1 MMLGYYIDLAWRSLR
16 RSPIL
21 TTLMV
26 LAIGLGIGA
35 SMTMLTVLHV
45 MSGDPL
51 PGQSH
56 VLFYPTL
63 DPRPLDDADHYS
75 DTSGARSGRD
85 ASIDNFTYVDAMA
98 LLHARRAPR
107 QAAMA
112 GGGVLVQSTDEVGNV
127 RPAFEA
133 ARYTTADFFRMFKVP
148 MRSGQSWSEADDEA
162 RARVA
167 VISPEL
173 AQRVFGQTPAVGQ
186 TLRIQGQVFTVVGVT
201 AHWAP
206 QPTFYQDVDSG
217 RPYGKPDQVFL
228 PLLTAV
234 DLDMGVNGTS
244 CWGKDNLV
252 GKARRTSGTC
262 SWAQFWVELD
272 TAAQVADYRRFLQG
286 YAQTQHAAGR
296 FPRPASSELYPMM
309 TWLDRADWVPC
320 DLRLQLVLAAAFL
333 GVSLLNIV
341 ALLLAKFLRRSAE
354 ISVRRALGARRR
366 DIFLQLGAESLL
378 IGLFG
383 GLLGLALAQ
392 LGLWSVRRRPDDYA
406 ALAHMDPGML
416 LLTILLAMASSLL
429 AGLLPA
435 WRACRVAPALQLK
448 SA

>member
-1 MMLGYYIDLAWRSLR
+1 MMFGYYMHMALRSLR

-21 TTLMV
+21 TALMV

-35 SMTMLTVLHV
+35 SMTMITVLHV

-51 PGQSH
+51 PEKSG
-56 VLFYPTL
+56 VLYYPTL
-63 DPRPLDDADHYS
+63 DPRPLDDRHRDS
-75 DTSGARSGRD
+75 DTSGARAGRD
-85 ASIDNFTYVDAMA
+85 SSIDNFTYVDAMA

-107 QAAMA
+107 QAVMA
-112 GGGVLVQSTDEVGNV
+112 GGGVLVQSTDESRLV

-133 ARYTTADFFRMFKVP
+133 ARYTTADFFSMFKVP
-148 MRSGQSWSEADDEA
+148 MRRGQSWSAADDEA

-173 AQRVFGQTPAVGQ
+173 AQRLFGQMPAVGQ
-186 TLRIQGQVFTVVGVT
+186 TLRVNGQLFSVIGVT
-201 AHWAP
+201 RHWAP

-217 RPYGKPDQVFL
+217 RPYGQPDQVFL

-234 DLDMGVNGTS
+234 DLNLGVNGTS
-244 CWGKDNLV
+244 CWGNETLV

-272 TAAQVADYRRFLQG
+272 TSVQVADYRRYLHG
-286 YAQTQHAAGR
+286 YAQSQHDAGR
-296 FPRPASSELYPMM
+296 FARPPASELYPMM
-309 TWLDRADWVPC
+309 AWLDRANWVPG
-320 DLRLQLVLAAAFL
+320 DLRLQLALAVAFL

-341 ALLLAKFLRRSAE
+341 ALLLAKFLRRSGE

-383 GLLGLALAQ
+383 GVLGLALAQ
-392 LGLWSVRRRPDDYA
+392 FGLWSVRRRPDAYA
-406 ALAHMDPGML
+406 ALAHMDPAML
-416 LLTILLAMASSLL
+416 LLTLLLAVASSLL

-435 WRACRVAPALQLK
+435 WRACRVPPALQLK